1 METCSDFEAA
11 LVEAGRIAGPVYGG
25 RTVPRKGRIPAPA
38 HRHAAESLVLGVD
51 AALSHTGAA
60 CYWGLDPFSGLPAS
74 PECSIPMGKWLDNPL
89 VHQRRRFSHLDL
101 VVRGPI
107 AVTTVTQTLADLGAV
122 VDADVVERAVESAI
136 RLGFV
141 TDDQLREVVGDPH
154 PTWFRT
160 GMVALRTVLARRP
173 PGAAPTGSDAE
184 TVCLQHYRA
193 VVGLPEP
200 RRQFPILGSD
210 GRLVGHADFGFPPA
224 RFFTEVDGLGAH
236 GSETALAYDLNRQ
249 NRASDAEYDFRRFT
263 AVDVYHR
270 PAYVCRETLT
280 GLRLSLLTRG
290 PVRTG

>member
-11 LVEAGRIAGPVYGG
+11 LVEAGRMAGPVYVGQN
-25 RTVPRKGRIPAPA
+25 VPRKGRTPTAA
-38 HRHAAESLVLGVD
+38 HRQAAETLVLGVD
-51 AALSHTGAA
+51 AVLSHTGAA
-60 CYWGLDPFSGLPAS
+60 CYWGLDPFSGLPPV

-101 VVRGPI
+101 VIRGPL

-122 VDADVVERAVESAI
+122 VDADVVERALESAI

-141 TDDQLREVVGDPH
+141 TDAQLRNVVDDPH

-160 GMVALRTVLARRP
+160 GMAALRNVLARRP
-173 PGAAPTGSDAE
+173 AEAAPTGSDAE
-184 TVCLQHYRA
+184 TVCLQHYRT
-193 VVGLPEP
+193 VPGLPEP
-200 RRQFPILGSD
+200 YRQFPILASD
-210 GRLVGHADFGFPPA
+210 GRLVGHGDFGFPPA

-263 AVDVYHR
+263 AVDVYRR

-280 GLRLSLLTRG
+280 GFRLSQLTRG